1 MGNGCPKNYK
11 WMLLALLSAMY
22 FLAQGSRQIFNA
34 VLPQI
39 KADFAGAG
47 ITDAQ
52 LGLIGSAF
60 TLVFGL
66 AIPFG
71 GVLADFFSRK
81 WMIVVGS
88 LLFSA
93 GIFTSGLATGV
104 GLLVLTYGVLNAA
117 GQALLPPSNSSLIG
131 QFHVETRATAFSI
144 YQIVFYVG
152 IVVCSCV
159 SGWLSGLGAGGW
171 RRAFFLFGAISAA
184 WALVLAFLLRDTQ
197 QDRATGNGVR
207 GTEEK
212 ASVREALGA
221 VVCKPSALLLM
232 AGLGFYFY
240 AKYGFSTWIIAY
252 LQREFPSVTAAS
264 ASFHAVFW
272 FYLGATVGVFIGGRV
287 SDRFAAARPQT
298 RFDVN
303 IAGLALCAPGLLLAA
318 FAPSVPLCIVGIS
331 LLGFATGV
339 YDSNIYA
346 SLFEVVKPRY
356 RAAAVGVFG
365 CGGSVIGASGPAVLG
380 WMNSHFS
387 MSAGI
392 ASLSAFA
399 LAGAVTIVIARISF
413 FERDRVGSPCAVC
426 YREARR
432 RGQVRPRLDRPRDGE

>member
-1 MGNGCPKNYK
+1 MGKDHTRCYK
-11 WMLLALLSAMY
+11 WILLALVSATY

-52 LGLIGSAF
+52 LGLVGSAF
-60 TLVFGL
+60 TLVFGI

-81 WMIVVGS
+81 WMVVVGT
-88 LLFSA
+88 LLFAA
-93 GIFTSGLATGV
+93 GIFSSGLATGV
-104 GLLVLTYGVLNAA
+104 AVLVVAYGVVNAA

-159 SGWLSGLGAGGW
+159 SGWLSGLGEGGW
-171 RRAFFLFGAISAA
+171 RKAFFLFGAISAA
-184 WALVLAFLLRDTQ
+184 WAFALAFLLRDTPQ
-197 QDRATGNGVR
+197 AKEEGR
-207 GTEEK
+207 GKRVEDK

-221 VVCKPSALLLM
+221 FLCKPSALLLM

-240 AKYGFSTWIIAY
+240 AKYGFNTWIINY
-252 LQREFPSVTAAS
+252 LQREFPSMTAAS
-264 ASFHAVFW
+264 ASFHGVFW
-272 FYLGATVGVFIGGRV
+272 FYLGAVVGVFAGGRV
-287 SDRFAAARPQT
+287 SDRFAVALGRPQA

-303 IAGLALCAPGLLLAA
+303 AAGLVLCVPGLLLSA
-318 FAPSVPLCIVGIS
+318 FAPTASLCIAGTA
-331 LLGFATGV
+331 LFGFATGV

-380 WMNSHFS
+380 WMNAHFS

-392 ASLSAFA
+392 ASLSVFA
-399 LAGAVTIVIARISF
+399 LAGAAAIGTARIF
-413 FERDRVGSPCAVC
+413 FFRRDREVA
-426 YREARR
+426 
-432 RGQVRPRLDRPRDGE
+432 

>member
-1 MGNGCPKNYK
+1 MVKDYPKNYK

-39 KADFAGAG
+39 KTDFACVG

-88 LLFSA
+88 LLFSV
-93 GIFTSGLATGV
+93 GIFTSGFASGV
-104 GLLVLTYGVLNAA
+104 GLLVLAYGVLNAA

-131 QFHVETRATAFSI
+131 QFHVKTRATAFSI

-171 RRAFFLFGAISAA
+171 RKAFFLFGAISAA
-184 WALVLAFLLRDTQ
+184 WALALVFLLRDTPQ
-197 QDRATGNGVR
+197 VWGTGNGESSFAKATEDKL

-212 ASVREALGA
+212 ASVREALGV

-232 AGLGFYFY
+232 VGLGFYFY
-240 AKYGFSTWIIAY
+240 AKYGFNTWIIAY
-252 LQREFPSVTAAS
+252 LQREFPSITVAS

-287 SDRFAAARPQT
+287 SDRFAPTRPQV

-303 IAGLALCAPGLLLAA
+303 VAGLALCVPGLLLAA
-318 FAPSVPLCIVGIS
+318 FAPTVSLCVVGIA

-380 WMNSHFS
+380 WMNAHFS
-387 MSAGI
+387 MSSGM

-399 LAGAVTIVIARISF
+399 LAGAAAISVARIFF
-413 FERDRVGSPCAVC
+413 FESDKV
-426 YREARR
+426 
-432 RGQVRPRLDRPRDGE
+432 

>member
-1 MGNGCPKNYK
+1 MEKEDNKSYK
-11 WMLLALLSAMY
+11 WVLLALVSATY
-22 FLAQGSRQIFNA
+22 FLAQGTRQIFNA

-39 KADFAGAG
+39 KADFTGAG
-47 ITDAQ
+47 MADVN
-52 LGLIGSAF
+52 LGLVGSAF
-60 TLVFGL
+60 TLVFGI

-81 WMIVVGS
+81 WMIVLGT
-88 LLFSA
+88 LLFA
-93 GIFTSGLATGV
+93 VGIFASGLAAGI
-104 GLLVLTYGVLNAA
+104 GLLVVAYGVVNAA

-131 QFHVETRATAFSI
+131 QFHVKTRATAFSI

-159 SGWLSGLGAGGW
+159 SGWLSGLGEGGW
-171 RRAFFLFGAISAA
+171 RKAFFLFGAISAA
-184 WALVLAFLLRDTQ
+184 WALVLAFAMRNTKQ
-197 QDRATGNGVR
+197 PTAGAQDSAS
-207 GTEEK
+207 EK
-212 ASVREALGA
+212 ASVGEALAA
-221 VVCKPSALLLM
+221 VVGKPSALFLM

-240 AKYGFSTWIIAY
+240 AKYGFNTWIIDY
-252 LQREFPSVTAAS
+252 LQRQFPAMTSAS
-264 ASFHAVFW
+264 ASFHGVFW
-272 FYLGATVGVFIGGRV
+272 FYLGAVLGVFAGGRI
-287 SDRFAAARPQT
+287 SDRYAVGKGRPQA

-303 IAGLALCAPGLLLAA
+303 AVGLALCVPGLLLAA
-318 FAPSVPLCIVGIS
+318 FAPTAPLCIVGTAFF
-331 LLGFATGV
+331 GFATGV

-380 WMNSHFS
+380 WMNEHFS

-399 LAGAVTIVIARISF
+399 LAGAVAIAVARFAF
-413 FERDRVGSPCAVC
+413 FEKDRV
-426 YREARR
+426 
-432 RGQVRPRLDRPRDGE
+432 

>member
-1 MGNGCPKNYK
+1 MCYK
-11 WMLLALLSAMY
+11 WILLALVSATY

-39 KADFAGAG
+39 KADFAGVG

-52 LGLIGSAF
+52 LGLVGSVF
-60 TLVFGL
+60 TLAFGL

-81 WMIVVGS
+81 WMIVIGT
-88 LLFSA
+88 LLFA
-93 GIFTSGLATGV
+93 VGIFTSGIATGV
-104 GLLVLTYGVLNAA
+104 GLLVLAYGVVNAA

-144 YQIVFYVG
+144 YQIVFYIG

-159 SGWLSGLGAGGW
+159 SGWLSGLGEGGW
-171 RRAFFLFGAISAA
+171 RKAFFLFGAISAA
-184 WALVLAFLLRDTQ
+184 WAIVLALSMRDTPQ
-197 QDRATGNGVR
+197 PSGGPEKSAS
-207 GTEEK
+207 EK
-212 ASVREALGA
+212 ASIREALGA
-221 VVCKPSALLLM
+221 VVRKPSAMLLM

-240 AKYGFSTWIIAY
+240 AKYGFNTWIINY
-252 LQREFPSVTAAS
+252 LQREFPSMTAAS
-264 ASFHAVFW
+264 ASFHGVFW
-272 FYLGATVGVFIGGRV
+272 FYLGAVAGVFAGGRV
-287 SDRFAAARPQT
+287 SDRFAVVLGRPQV

-303 IAGLALCAPGLLLAA
+303 AAGQILCVPGLLLSA
-318 FAPSVPLCIVGIS
+318 FAPTAALCIVGTAFF
-331 LLGFATGV
+331 GFATGV

-365 CGGSVIGASGPAVLG
+365 CGGCVIGSFGPAVLG
-380 WMNSHFS
+380 WMNAHFS
-387 MSAGI
+387 MCAGI

-399 LAGAVTIVIARISF
+399 LAGAVVICVARIFF
-413 FERDRVGSPCAVC
+413 FERDKVQDA
-426 YREARR
+426 
-432 RGQVRPRLDRPRDGE
+432 

>member
-1 MGNGCPKNYK
+1 MGKDYTKNYK
-11 WMLLALLSAMY
+11 WILLAMLSATY
-22 FLAQGSRQIFNA
+22 FLAQGTRQIFNA

-52 LGLIGSAF
+52 LGLVGSAF
-60 TLVFGL
+60 TLVFGI

-81 WMIVVGS
+81 WMIVVGTF
-88 LLFSA
+88 LFSV
-93 GIFTSGLATGV
+93 GIFTSGLAAGV
-104 GLLVLTYGVLNAA
+104 GLLVLAYGVVNAA

-159 SGWLSGLGAGGW
+159 SGWLSGLGSGGW
-171 RRAFFLFGAISAA
+171 RKAFFLFGAISAA
-184 WALVLAFLLRDTQ
+184 WAFALVFLLRDTPQ
-197 QDRATGNGVR
+197 VRSGVE
-207 GTEEK
+207 TEEK
-212 ASVREALGA
+212 TSVREALGA
-221 VVCKPSALLLM
+221 FLSKPSALLLM

-240 AKYGFSTWIIAY
+240 AKYGFNTWIINY
-252 LQREFPSVTAAS
+252 LQREFPSMTAAS
-264 ASFHAVFW
+264 ASFHGVFW
-272 FYLGATVGVFIGGRV
+272 FYLGAVVGVFAGGRV
-287 SDRFAAARPQT
+287 SDRFAASRPQV

-303 IAGLALCAPGLLLAA
+303 AAGLALCVPGLLLSA
-318 FAPSVPLCIVGIS
+318 FAPTAALCIVGTA
-331 LLGFATGV
+331 LFGFATGV

-356 RAAAVGVFG
+356 RAAAVGLFG

-380 WMNSHFS
+380 WMNAHFS
-387 MSAGI
+387 MSSGI

-399 LAGAVTIVIARISF
+399 LAGAAAIWIARAF
-413 FERDRVGSPCAVC
+413 FFDRDKT
-426 YREARR
+426 
-432 RGQVRPRLDRPRDGE
+432 

>member
-1 MGNGCPKNYK
+1 MVKVESKNYK
-11 WMLLALLSAMY
+11 WILLALLAATY
-22 FLAQGSRQIFNA
+22 FLAQGTRQIFNS

-39 KADFAGAG
+39 KADFAGMG
-47 ITDAQ
+47 VNDAQ
-52 LGLIGSAF
+52 LGLVGSAF

-66 AIPFG
+66 SIPFG
-71 GVLADFFSRK
+71 GVLADVFSRK
-81 WMIVVGS
+81 WMIVTGA
-88 LLFSA
+88 LLFSI
-93 GIFTSGLATGV
+93 GIFTSGLASSV
-104 GLLVLTYGVLNAA
+104 GIIIIAYGVLNAV
-117 GQALLPPSNSSLIG
+117 GQSLLPPSNSSLIG

-159 SGWLSGLGAGGW
+159 SGWLSGLGPGGW
-171 RRAFFLFGAISAA
+171 RKAFLLFGALSAA
-184 WALVLAFLLRDTQ
+184 WAVALAFLLRDTSQ
-197 QDRATGNGVR
+197 AESGERGAGNGER
-207 GTEEK
+207 

-221 VVCKPSALLLM
+221 FLCKPSALMLM

-240 AKYGFSTWIIAY
+240 AKYGFNTWIINY
-252 LQREFPSVTAAS
+252 LQREFPSMTAAS
-264 ASFHAVFW
+264 ASFHGVFW
-272 FYLGATVGVFIGGRV
+272 FYLGAVAGVFAGGRV
-287 SDRFAAARPQT
+287 SDRLAASRPQV

-303 IAGLALCAPGLLLAA
+303 IAGLALCVPGLLVAA
-318 FAPSVPLCIVGIS
+318 FAPTAALCIAGTA
-331 LLGFATGV
+331 LFGFATGV

-387 MSAGI
+387 MSMGI

-399 LAGAVTIVIARISF
+399 LAGAVVICAARIFF
-413 FERDRVGSPCAVC
+413 FERDKV
-426 YREARR
+426 
-432 RGQVRPRLDRPRDGE
+432 

>member
-1 MGNGCPKNYK
+1 MGKDHTRCYK
-11 WMLLALLSAMY
+11 WILLALVSATY

-52 LGLIGSAF
+52 LGLVGSAF

-81 WMIVVGS
+81 WMIVIGT
-88 LLFSA
+88 LLFA
-93 GIFTSGLATGV
+93 VGIFTSGIATGV
-104 GLLVLTYGVLNAA
+104 GLLVLAYGVVNAA

-159 SGWLSGLGAGGW
+159 SGWLSGLGEGGW
-171 RRAFFLFGAISAA
+171 RKAFFLFGAISAA
-184 WALVLAFLLRDTQ
+184 WAIVLALSMRDTPQ
-197 QDRATGNGVR
+197 VRESGNGER
-207 GTEEK
+207 ETDEK

-221 VVCKPSALLLM
+221 VVRKPSAMLLM

-240 AKYGFSTWIIAY
+240 AKYGFNTWIINY
-252 LQREFPSVTAAS
+252 LQREFPSMTAAS
-264 ASFHAVFW
+264 ASFHGVFW
-272 FYLGATVGVFIGGRV
+272 FYLGAVVGVFAGGRV
-287 SDRFAAARPQT
+287 SDRFAVVLGRPQV

-303 IAGLALCAPGLLLAA
+303 AAGLILCVPGLLLSA
-318 FAPSVPLCIVGIS
+318 FAPTAALCIFGTA
-331 LLGFATGV
+331 LFGFATGV

-380 WMNSHFS
+380 WMNAHFS

-399 LAGAVTIVIARISF
+399 LAGAVVICVARIFF
-413 FERDRVGSPCAVC
+413 FERDKVQNV
-426 YREARR
+426 
-432 RGQVRPRLDRPRDGE
+432 

>member
-1 MGNGCPKNYK
+1 MGKDHTRCYK
-11 WMLLALLSAMY
+11 WILLALVSATY

-52 LGLIGSAF
+52 LGLVGSAF
-60 TLVFGL
+60 TLVFGI

-81 WMIVVGS
+81 WMVVAGT
-88 LLFSA
+88 LLFAA
-93 GIFTSGLATGV
+93 GIFSSGLATGV
-104 GLLVLTYGVLNAA
+104 AVLVVAYGVVNAA

-144 YQIVFYVG
+144 YQIVFYIG

-159 SGWLSGLGAGGW
+159 SGWLSGLGEGGW
-171 RRAFFLFGAISAA
+171 RKAFFLFGAISA
-184 WALVLAFLLRDTQ
+184 
-197 QDRATGNGVR
+197 
-207 GTEEK
+207 
-212 ASVREALGA
+212 
-221 VVCKPSALLLM
+221 
-232 AGLGFYFY
+232 
-240 AKYGFSTWIIAY
+240 KYGFNTWIINY
-252 LQREFPSVTAAS
+252 LQREFPSMTAAS
-264 ASFHAVFW
+264 ASFHGVFW
-272 FYLGATVGVFIGGRV
+272 FYLGAVAGVFAGGRV
-287 SDRFAAARPQT
+287 SDRFAVALGRPQT

-303 IAGLALCAPGLLLAA
+303 VVGLALCIPGLLLSA
-318 FAPSVPLCIVGIS
+318 FAPTAALCIAGTA
-331 LLGFATGV
+331 LFGFATGV

-365 CGGSVIGASGPAVLG
+365 CGGSIIGASGPAVLG
-380 WMNSHFS
+380 WMNAHFS

-399 LAGAVTIVIARISF
+399 LAGAAAIVVARVFF
-413 FERDRVGSPCAVC
+413 FERDRVQDV
-426 YREARR
+426 
-432 RGQVRPRLDRPRDGE
+432 

>member
-1 MGNGCPKNYK
+1 MMLKDSSKSYK
-11 WMLLALLSAMY
+11 WTLLALLSATY
-22 FLAQGSRQIFNA
+22 FLAQGTRQIFNA

-39 KADFAGAG
+39 KADFAGTG
-47 ITDAQ
+47 LTDAQ
-52 LGLIGSAF
+52 LGLVGSAF

-71 GVLADFFSRK
+71 GVLADIFSRK
-81 WMIVVGS
+81 WMIVIGT
-88 LLFSA
+88 LLFA
-93 GIFTSGLATGV
+93 MGIFTSGIATGV
-104 GLLVLTYGVLNAA
+104 GLLVLAYGVVNAA

-159 SGWLSGLGAGGW
+159 SGWLSGLGTGGW
-171 RRAFFLFGAISAA
+171 RKAFFLFGAISAA
-184 WALVLAFLLRDTQ
+184 WAFALAFLLRDTPQ
-197 QDRATGNGVR
+197 VQGTG
-207 GTEEK
+207 EK
-212 ASVREALGA
+212 ANVREALGA
-221 VVCKPSALLLM
+221 VVRKPSAMLLM

-240 AKYGFSTWIIAY
+240 AKYGFNTWIINY
-252 LQREFPSVTAAS
+252 LQREFPSMTAAG
-264 ASFHAVFW
+264 ASFHGVFW
-272 FYLGATVGVFIGGRV
+272 FYLGAVVGVFAGGRV
-287 SDRFAAARPQT
+287 SDRIAASRPQV

-303 IAGLALCAPGLLLAA
+303 TAGLALCVPGLLLSA
-318 FAPSVPLCIVGIS
+318 FAPTAALCIAGTA
-331 LLGFATGV
+331 LFGFATGV

-399 LAGAVTIVIARISF
+399 LAGAAVIGVARVFF
-413 FERDRVGSPCAVC
+413 FERDR
-426 YREARR
+426 EK
-432 RGQVRPRLDRPRDGE
+432 L

>member
-1 MGNGCPKNYK
+1 MGKDHTSGYK
-11 WMLLALLSAMY
+11 WILLALVSATY
-22 FLAQGSRQIFNA
+22 FLAQGSRQVFNA

-47 ITDAQ
+47 ITDTQ
-52 LGLIGSAF
+52 LGLVGSAF

-81 WMIVVGS
+81 WMIVLGS
-88 LLFSA
+88 LLFSV

-104 GLLVLTYGVLNAA
+104 GLLVLAYGIVNAA

-159 SGWLSGLGAGGW
+159 SGWLSGLGEGGW
-171 RRAFFLFGAISAA
+171 RKAFFLFGAISAA
-184 WALVLAFLLRDTQ
+184 WAIALAMSMRDTPQ
-197 QDRATGNGVR
+197 VMVTGNGER

-221 VVCKPSALLLM
+221 VVRKPSAMLLM
-232 AGLGFYFY
+232 SGLGFYFY
-240 AKYGFSTWIIAY
+240 AKYGFNTWIIAY

-272 FYLGATVGVFIGGRV
+272 FYLGATVGVFAGGRI
-287 SDRFAAARPQT
+287 SDRFAALRPQA

-303 IAGLALCAPGLLLAA
+303 IAGLALCVPGLILAA
-318 FAPSVPLCIVGIS
+318 FAPTAALCIIGTA
-331 LLGFATGV
+331 LFGFATGV

-380 WMNSHFS
+380 WMNAHFS
-387 MSAGI
+387 MSSGM
-392 ASLSAFA
+392 ASLSVFA
-399 LAGAVTIVIARISF
+399 LAGAVVIGVARIFF
-413 FERDRVGSPCAVC
+413 FERDRES
-426 YREARR
+426 
-432 RGQVRPRLDRPRDGE
+432 

>member
-1 MGNGCPKNYK
+1 MAKVQSNSYG
-11 WMLLALLSAMY
+11 WFLLAMLSATY

-47 ITDAQ
+47 FTDAQ
-52 LGLIGSAF
+52 LGLVGSAF

-71 GVLADFFSRK
+71 GMLADFFSRK
-81 WMIVVGS
+81 WMIVLGTFLFAVGIS
-88 LLFSA
+88 
-93 GIFTSGLATGV
+93 TSGLASGV
-104 GLLVLTYGVLNAA
+104 GLLVVAYGVVNAG

-171 RRAFFLFGAISAA
+171 RKAFFLFGAISAA
-184 WALVLAFLLRDTQ
+184 WAVALAFLLRDTPQ
-197 QDRATGNGVR
+197 PTQGSDDKV
-207 GTEEK
+207 
-212 ASVREALGA
+212 SIREALGA
-221 VVCKPSALLLM
+221 FVRKPSAILLM
-232 AGLGFYFY
+232 AGLGLYIY
-240 AKYGFSTWIIAY
+240 VTYGFRTWIVAY
-252 LQREFPSVTAAS
+252 LLRTFPSLTSAS
-264 ASFHAVFW
+264 AAFHAVFW
-272 FYLGATVGVFIGGRV
+272 LYLGAVFGVFAGGRI
-287 SDRFAAARPQT
+287 SDRFAAKSSKV

-303 IAGLALCAPGLLLAA
+303 IAGLLLCVPALLATV
-318 FAPSVPLCIVGIS
+318 FAPNAGLCFAG
-331 LLGFATGV
+331 LALFGFATGF

-356 RAAAVGVFG
+356 RAVAVGVFG
-365 CGGSVIGASGPAVLG
+365 CGGNVIGASGPAVLG
-380 WMNSHFS
+380 WMNSRFP

-392 ASLSAFA
+392 ASLSVFA
-399 LAGAVTIVIARISF
+399 LVAAAVIGTARVFF
-413 FERDRVGSPCAVC
+413 FENDKVQN
-426 YREARR
+426 RESH
-432 RGQVRPRLDRPRDGE
+432 EF

>member
-1 MGNGCPKNYK
+1 MGKDCSKNYK
-11 WMLLALLSAMY
+11 WVLLALLSAMY

-39 KADFAGAG
+39 KEDFAGAG

-52 LGLIGSAF
+52 LGFIGSAF

-81 WMIVVGS
+81 WMIVMGT
-88 LLFSA
+88 LLFSV
-93 GIFTSGLATGV
+93 GIFTSGFASGV
-104 GLLVLTYGVLNAA
+104 GLLVLAYGIVNAG

-131 QFHVETRATAFSI
+131 QFHVKTRATAFSI

-171 RRAFFLFGAISAA
+171 RKAFFLFGAISAA
-184 WALVLAFLLRDTQ
+184 WAFVLIFLLRDTPQ
-197 QDRATGNGVR
+197 PSATERAT
-207 GTEEK
+207 
-212 ASVREALGA
+212 VREALGA

-240 AKYGFSTWIIAY
+240 AKYGFNTWIIAY
-252 LQREFPSVTAAS
+252 LQREFPSVSAAS
-264 ASFHAVFW
+264 TAFHAVFW
-272 FYLGATVGVFIGGRV
+272 FYLGATIGVFLGGRV
-287 SDRFAAARPQT
+287 SDRFAAARPQV
-298 RFDVN
+298 RFDIN
-303 IAGLALCAPGLLLAA
+303 IAGLALCVPGLLLAA
-318 FAPSVPLCIVGIS
+318 FAPSAALCVVGVA

-380 WMNSHFS
+380 WMNAHFS
-387 MSAGI
+387 MSAGM
-392 ASLSAFA
+392 ASLSVFA
-399 LAGAVTIVIARISF
+399 LAGAASICVARLF
-413 FERDRVGSPCAVC
+413 FFKRDREST
-426 YREARR
+426 
-432 RGQVRPRLDRPRDGE
+432 

>member
-1 MGNGCPKNYK
+1 MAKDSAKNYK
-11 WMLLALLSAMY
+11 WILLGLISATY

-81 WMIVVGS
+81 WMIVLGS
-88 LLFSA
+88 LLFA
-93 GIFTSGLATGV
+93 VGIFTSGLATGV
-104 GLLVLTYGVLNAA
+104 GLLVLAYGVVNAA

-159 SGWLSGLGAGGW
+159 SGWLSGLGEGGW
-171 RRAFFLFGAISAA
+171 RKAFFLFGAISAA
-184 WALVLAFLLRDTQ
+184 WAIVLALSMRDTPQ
-197 QDRATGNGVR
+197 VRGTGNG
-207 GTEEK
+207 GTGDGEREEK
-212 ASVREALGA
+212 ASIREALGA
-221 VVCKPSALLLM
+221 VACKPSALLLM
-232 AGLGFYFY
+232 AGLGAYFY
-240 AKYGFSTWIIAY
+240 AKYGFNTWIIAY

-264 ASFHAVFW
+264 ASFHSVFW
-272 FYLGATVGVFIGGRV
+272 FFLGATVGVFAGGRI
-287 SDRFAAARPQT
+287 SDRFAVSRPQV

-303 IAGLALCAPGLLLAA
+303 IVGLALCVPGLLIAA
-318 FAPSVPLCIVGIS
+318 FAPSVTLCIIGTS
-331 LLGFATGV
+331 LFGFATGV
-339 YDSNIYA
+339 YDSNLYA

-392 ASLSAFA
+392 ASLSVFA
-399 LAGAVTIVIARISF
+399 LAGAVVIGIARIF
-413 FERDRVGSPCAVC
+413 FFK
-426 YREARR
+426 
-432 RGQVRPRLDRPRDGE
+432 RDGESIREVRH

>member
-1 MGNGCPKNYK
+1 MGKDCTKNYK
-11 WMLLALLSAMY
+11 WILLALLSAMY

-47 ITDAQ
+47 ITDAH

-88 LLFSA
+88 LLFSV
-93 GIFTSGLATGV
+93 GIFTSGFASGV
-104 GLLVLTYGVLNAA
+104 GLLVLAYGIVNAA

-131 QFHVETRATAFSI
+131 QFHVKTRATAFSI

-171 RRAFFLFGAISAA
+171 RKAFFLFGAISAA
-184 WALVLAFLLRDTQ
+184 WAFVLMFLLRDTPQ
-197 QDRATGNGVR
+197 PSATERAT
-207 GTEEK
+207 
-212 ASVREALGA
+212 VREALGA

-232 AGLGFYFY
+232 VGLGFYFY
-240 AKYGFSTWIIAY
+240 AKYGFNTWIIAY
-252 LQREFPSVTAAS
+252 LQREFPSVSAAS
-264 ASFHAVFW
+264 AAFHAVFW
-272 FYLGATVGVFIGGRV
+272 FYLGATIGVFLGGRV
-287 SDRFAAARPQT
+287 SDRFAAARPQV

-303 IAGLALCAPGLLLAA
+303 IAGLALCVPGLLLAA
-318 FAPSVPLCIVGIS
+318 FAPSASLCVVGVA

-380 WMNSHFS
+380 WMNAHFS
-387 MSAGI
+387 MSMGL
-392 ASLSAFA
+392 ASLSVFA
-399 LAGAVTIVIARISF
+399 LAGAAAICVARVFF
-413 FERDRVGSPCAVC
+413 FERDREST
-426 YREARR
+426 
-432 RGQVRPRLDRPRDGE
+432 

>member
-1 MGNGCPKNYK
+1 MAKGSTKNYK
-11 WMLLALLSAMY
+11 WILLGLISATY

-81 WMIVVGS
+81 WMIVLGS
-88 LLFSA
+88 LLFA
-93 GIFTSGLATGV
+93 VGIFTSGLATGV
-104 GLLVLTYGVLNAA
+104 GLLVLAYGVVNAA

-131 QFHVETRATAFSI
+131 QFHIETRATAFSI

-159 SGWLSGLGAGGW
+159 SGWLSGLGEGGW
-171 RRAFFLFGAISAA
+171 RKAFFLFGAISAA
-184 WALVLAFLLRDTQ
+184 WAIVLALSMRDTPQ
-197 QDRATGNGVR
+197 VR
-207 GTEEK
+207 GTGDGEREEK
-212 ASVREALGA
+212 ASIREALGA
-221 VVCKPSALLLM
+221 VACKPSALLLM
-232 AGLGFYFY
+232 AGLGAYFY
-240 AKYGFSTWIIAY
+240 AKYGFNTWIIAY

-272 FYLGATVGVFIGGRV
+272 FFLGATVGVFAGGRI
-287 SDRFAAARPQT
+287 SDRFAVSRPQV

-303 IAGLALCAPGLLLAA
+303 IVGLALCVPGLLIAA
-318 FAPSVPLCIVGIS
+318 FAPSVTLCIIGTS
-331 LLGFATGV
+331 LFGFATGV
-339 YDSNIYA
+339 YDSNLYA

-392 ASLSAFA
+392 ASLSVFA
-399 LAGAVTIVIARISF
+399 LAGAVVIGIARIF
-413 FERDRVGSPCAVC
+413 FFKRDSESI
-426 YREARR
+426 RE
-432 RGQVRPRLDRPRDGE
+432 VRH

>member
-1 MGNGCPKNYK
+1 
-11 WMLLALLSAMY
+11 
-22 FLAQGSRQIFNA
+22 
-34 VLPQI
+34 
-39 KADFAGAG
+39 
-47 ITDAQ
+47 
-52 LGLIGSAF
+52 
-60 TLVFGL
+60 
-66 AIPFG
+66 
-71 GVLADFFSRK
+71 
-81 WMIVVGS
+81 MIVIGT
-88 LLFSA
+88 LLFSV
-93 GIFTSGLATGV
+93 GIFTSGMASGV
-104 GLLVLTYGVLNAA
+104 GLLVVAYGIVNAA

-171 RRAFFLFGAISAA
+171 RKAFFLFGAVSAA
-184 WALVLAFLLRDTQ
+184 WAFALVFFLRDTPQ
-197 QDRATGNGVR
+197 PSLAKAAEGDPAGAPSDRAT
-207 GTEEK
+207 
-212 ASVREALGA
+212 VREALGA
-221 VVCKPSALLLM
+221 VVRKPSALLLM

-240 AKYGFSTWIIAY
+240 AKYGFNTWIVAY
-252 LQREFPSVTAAS
+252 LLRTFPSLSPAA
-264 ASFHAVFW
+264 AAFHAVFW
-272 FYLGATVGVFIGGRV
+272 FYLGAVVGVFAGGRV
-287 SDRFAAARPQT
+287 SDRFAALRPQV

-303 IAGLALCAPGLLLAA
+303 VAGLALCVPGLLVSA
-318 FAPSVPLCIVGIS
+318 FAPSAAFCIFGTA

-380 WMNSHFS
+380 WMNAHFS

-399 LAGAVTIVIARISF
+399 LAGAAAIGIARIFF
-413 FERDRVGSPCAVC
+413 FERDK
-426 YREARR
+426 E
-432 RGQVRPRLDRPRDGE
+432 

>member
-1 MGNGCPKNYK
+1 MGKDHTSGYK
-11 WMLLALLSAMY
+11 WILLALVSATY
-22 FLAQGSRQIFNA
+22 FLAQGSRQVFNA

-47 ITDAQ
+47 ITDTQ
-52 LGLIGSAF
+52 LGLVGSAF

-81 WMIVVGS
+81 WMIVLGS
-88 LLFSA
+88 LLFSV
-93 GIFTSGLATGV
+93 GIFASGLATGV
-104 GLLVLTYGVLNAA
+104 GLLVLAYGIVNAA

-159 SGWLSGLGAGGW
+159 SGWLSGLGEGGW
-171 RRAFFLFGAISAA
+171 RKAFFLFGAISAA
-184 WALVLAFLLRDTQ
+184 WAIVLALSMRDTPQ
-197 QDRATGNGVR
+197 VRVTGNGEQ

-212 ASVREALGA
+212 ASVCEALGA
-221 VVCKPSALLLM
+221 VVRKPSAMLLM

-240 AKYGFSTWIIAY
+240 AKYGFNTWIINY
-252 LQREFPSVTAAS
+252 LQREFPSMTAAS
-264 ASFHAVFW
+264 ASFHGVFW
-272 FYLGATVGVFIGGRV
+272 FYLGAVVGVFAGGRV
-287 SDRFAAARPQT
+287 SDRFAVALGRPQV

-303 IAGLALCAPGLLLAA
+303 AAGLVLCVPGLILAA
-318 FAPSVPLCIVGIS
+318 FAPTAALCIIGTA
-331 LLGFATGV
+331 LFGFATGV

-380 WMNSHFS
+380 WMNANFS
-387 MSAGI
+387 MSSSM

-399 LAGAVTIVIARISF
+399 LAGAVVIGVARIFF
-413 FERDRVGSPCAVC
+413 FERDRES
-426 YREARR
+426 
-432 RGQVRPRLDRPRDGE
+432 

>member
-1 MGNGCPKNYK
+1 MEKSSSKNYK
-11 WMLLALLSAMY
+11 WILLVLLSATY
-22 FLAQGSRQIFNA
+22 FLAQGARQIFNS

-47 ITDAQ
+47 VTDTQ
-52 LGLIGSAF
+52 LGLVGSAF
-60 TLVFGL
+60 TLVFGI

-81 WMIVVGS
+81 WMVVVGTF
-88 LLFSA
+88 LFVV
-93 GIFTSGLATGV
+93 GIFTSGLASGV
-104 GLLVLTYGVLNAA
+104 GLLIVAYGVVNAA

-159 SGWLSGLGAGGW
+159 SGWLSGLGDGGW
-171 RRAFFLFGAISAA
+171 RKAFFLFGAISAA
-184 WALVLAFLLRDTQ
+184 WAFVLAFLLRDAPQ
-197 QDRATGNGVR
+197 VKGDG
-207 GTEEK
+207 EEDK
-212 ASVREALGA
+212 ASIREALGA
-221 VVCKPSALLLM
+221 FLGKPSALLLM

-240 AKYGFSTWIIAY
+240 AKYGFNTWIINY
-252 LQREFPSVTAAS
+252 LQREFPSMTAAS
-264 ASFHAVFW
+264 ASFHGVFW
-272 FYLGATVGVFIGGRV
+272 FYLGAVVGVFAGGRV
-287 SDRFAAARPQT
+287 SDRFAVALGRPQT

-303 IAGLALCAPGLLLAA
+303 AAGLALCIPGLLLSA
-318 FAPSVPLCIVGIS
+318 FAPTAALCIVGTA
-331 LLGFATGV
+331 LFGFATGV

-380 WMNSHFS
+380 WMNAHFS

-392 ASLSAFA
+392 ASLSVFA
-399 LAGAVTIVIARISF
+399 LAGAAAIVVARVFF
-413 FERDRVGSPCAVC
+413 FERDRV
-426 YREARR
+426 
-432 RGQVRPRLDRPRDGE
+432 

>member
-1 MGNGCPKNYK
+1 MVRDYPKNYK

-39 KADFAGAG
+39 KTDFACVG

-88 LLFSA
+88 LLFSV
-93 GIFTSGLATGV
+93 GIFTSGFASGV
-104 GLLVLTYGVLNAA
+104 GLLVLAYGVLNAA

-171 RRAFFLFGAISAA
+171 RKAFFLFGAISAA
-184 WALVLAFLLRDTQ
+184 WALALVFLLRDTPQ
-197 QDRATGNGVR
+197 VRGTGNGESSFAKATEDKL

-232 AGLGFYFY
+232 VGLGFYFY
-240 AKYGFSTWIIAY
+240 AKYGFNTWIIAY
-252 LQREFPSVTAAS
+252 LQREFPSITAAS

-272 FYLGATVGVFIGGRV
+272 FYLGATVGVFIGGRA
-287 SDRFAAARPQT
+287 SDRFAPMRPQV

-303 IAGLALCAPGLLLAA
+303 IAGLLLCIPGLLLAA
-318 FAPSVPLCIVGIS
+318 FAPSAVLCVVGVA

-339 YDSNIYA
+339 YDSNLYA

-380 WMNSHFS
+380 WMNAHFS
-387 MSAGI
+387 MSSGM
-392 ASLSAFA
+392 ASLSIFA
-399 LAGAVTIVIARISF
+399 LAGAITICVARIFF
-413 FERDRVGSPCAVC
+413 FERDKV
-426 YREARR
+426 
-432 RGQVRPRLDRPRDGE
+432 

>member
-1 MGNGCPKNYK
+1 MGKDCTKNYK

-22 FLAQGSRQIFNA
+22 FLAQGTRQIFNA

-71 GVLADFFSRK
+71 GILADFFSRK

-88 LLFSA
+88 LLFSV
-93 GIFTSGLATGV
+93 GIFTSGFASGV
-104 GLLVLTYGVLNAA
+104 GLLVLAYGVVNAA

-144 YQIVFYVG
+144 YQIVFYIG

-159 SGWLSGLGAGGW
+159 SGWLSGLGSGGW
-171 RRAFFLFGAISAA
+171 RKAFFLFGAISAA
-184 WALVLAFLLRDTQ
+184 WALALAFLLRDTPQ
-197 QDRATGNGVR
+197 PSGEAQSS
-207 GTEEK
+207 
-212 ASVREALGA
+212 ASDKVTVLEALCA
-221 VVCKPSALLLM
+221 VVRKPSALLLM

-240 AKYGFSTWIIAY
+240 ATYGFRTWIVAY
-252 LQREFPSVTAAS
+252 LLRSFPSLSPAS
-264 ASFHAVFW
+264 AAFHAVFW
-272 FYLGATVGVFIGGRV
+272 FYLGAIAGVFVGGRV
-287 SDRFAAARPQT
+287 SDRFAVSRPQV

-303 IAGLALCAPGLLLAA
+303 IAGLLLGVPCILLVA
-318 FAPSVPLCIVGIS
+318 FAATPVLCIIGAAIF
-331 LLGFATGV
+331 GFATGV

-365 CGGSVIGASGPAVLG
+365 CGGNIIGASGSAVLG

-387 MSAGI
+387 MNAGI
-392 ASLSAFA
+392 ASLSLFA
-399 LAGAVTIVIARISF
+399 LAGAAAIGMARIFF
-413 FERDRVGSPCAVC
+413 FEKDKV
-426 YREARR
+426 
-432 RGQVRPRLDRPRDGE
+432 

>member
-1 MGNGCPKNYK
+1 MHTKDAYSRNYK
-11 WMLLALLSAMY
+11 WLLLGLVSLTY
-22 FLAQGSRQIFNA
+22 FLAQGTRQIFNA

-47 ITDAQ
+47 LSDVH
-52 LGLIGSAF
+52 LGLVGSAF

-81 WMIVVGS
+81 WMIVIGT
-88 LLFSA
+88 LLFSV
-93 GIFTSGLATGV
+93 GIFTSGIASGV
-104 GLLVLTYGVLNAA
+104 GLLVLAYGVVNAV

-131 QFHVETRATAFSI
+131 QFHVNTRATAFSI

-171 RRAFFLFGAISAA
+171 RKAFFLFGAISAA
-184 WALVLAFLLRDTQ
+184 WTVALAFLLRDTK
-197 QDRATGNGVR
+197 NV

-212 ASVREALGA
+212 ASVREALG
-221 VVCKPSALLLM
+221 VVVRKPSALLLM

-240 AKYGFSTWIIAY
+240 AKYGFNTWVVAY
-252 LQREFPSVTAAS
+252 LLRTFPELTPTSAA
-264 ASFHAVFW
+264 FHAVFW
-272 FYLGATVGVFIGGRV
+272 FYLGAVVGVFAGGRV
-287 SDRFAAARPQT
+287 SDRFAALRPQV

-303 IAGLALCAPGLLLAA
+303 IAGLALCVPGLLLSA
-318 FAPSVPLCIVGIS
+318 FAPTASLCIFGTA
-331 LLGFATGV
+331 LFGFATGV

-365 CGGSVIGASGPAVLG
+365 CGGSIIGASGPAVLG
-380 WMNSHFS
+380 WMNAHFS
-387 MSAGI
+387 MSSGI

-399 LAGAVTIVIARISF
+399 LAGAAAIGIARVCF
-413 FERDRVGSPCAVC
+413 FNKDKVS
-426 YREARR
+426 
-432 RGQVRPRLDRPRDGE
+432 

>member
-1 MGNGCPKNYK
+1 MGKDSTNNYK
-11 WMLLALLSAMY
+11 WILLALLSATY
-22 FLAQGSRQIFNA
+22 FLAQGARQIFNA

-52 LGLIGSAF
+52 LGLVGSAF
-60 TLVFGL
+60 ALVFGI

-81 WMIVVGS
+81 WMIVVGT
-88 LLFSA
+88 LLFAA
-93 GIFTSGLATGV
+93 GIFSSGLATGV
-104 GLLVLTYGVLNAA
+104 VLLVVAYGVVNAA

-159 SGWLSGLGAGGW
+159 SGWLSGLGEGGW
-171 RRAFFLFGAISAA
+171 RKAFFLFGAVSAV
-184 WALVLAFLLRDTQ
+184 WAIALAFLLRDTPQ
-197 QDRATGNGVR
+197 AVECRRGNAEEDR
-207 GTEEK
+207 

-221 VVCKPSALLLM
+221 FLRKPSALLLM

-240 AKYGFSTWIIAY
+240 AAYGFRTWIAAY
-252 LQREFPSVTAAS
+252 LVRQFPDFTLAS
-264 ASFHAVFW
+264 AAFHSVFW
-272 FYLGATVGVFIGGRV
+272 MYAGSMAGVALGGRM
-287 SDRFAAARPQT
+287 SDRFAAHRPSV

-303 IAGLALCAPGLLLAA
+303 AAGLLLAVPGLLLVSL
-318 FAPSVPLCIVGIS
+318 APYASFCVFGVALF
-331 LLGFATGV
+331 GFALGI

-365 CGGSVIGASGPAVLG
+365 CGGNVIGASGPAVLG
-380 WMNSHFS
+380 WMNAHFS
-387 MSAGI
+387 MRAGI

-399 LAGAVTIVIARISF
+399 LAGAAAIAIARF
-413 FERDRVGSPCAVC
+413 FFFDKDKNGRNGAN
-426 YREARR
+426 A
-432 RGQVRPRLDRPRDGE
+432 DG

>member
-1 MGNGCPKNYK
+1 MGKDHTRCYK
-11 WMLLALLSAMY
+11 WILLALVSATY

-52 LGLIGSAF
+52 LGLVGSAF
-60 TLVFGL
+60 TLVFGI

-81 WMIVVGS
+81 WMIVVGT
-88 LLFSA
+88 LLFAA
-93 GIFTSGLATGV
+93 GIFSSGLATGV
-104 GLLVLTYGVLNAA
+104 VLLVVAYGVVNAA

-159 SGWLSGLGAGGW
+159 SGWLSGLGEGGW
-171 RRAFFLFGAISAA
+171 RKAFFLFGAISAA
-184 WALVLAFLLRDTQ
+184 WALALAFLLRDAPQ
-197 QDRATGNGVR
+197 VKGNGEVD
-207 GTEEK
+207 K
-212 ASVREALGA
+212 VSVREALGA
-221 VVCKPSALLLM
+221 FLCKPSALLLM

-240 AKYGFSTWIIAY
+240 AKYGFNTWIINY
-252 LQREFPSVTAAS
+252 LQREFPSMTAAS
-264 ASFHAVFW
+264 ASFHGVFW
-272 FYLGATVGVFIGGRV
+272 FYLGAVAGVFAGGRV
-287 SDRFAAARPQT
+287 SDRFAVALGRPQT

-303 IAGLALCAPGLLLAA
+303 AVGLALCIPGLLLSA
-318 FAPSVPLCIVGIS
+318 FAPTAALCIAGTA
-331 LLGFATGV
+331 LFGFATGV

-365 CGGSVIGASGPAVLG
+365 CGGSIIGASGPAVLG
-380 WMNSHFS
+380 WMNAHFS

-399 LAGAVTIVIARISF
+399 LAGAAAIVVARVFF
-413 FERDRVGSPCAVC
+413 FERDKV
-426 YREARR
+426 
-432 RGQVRPRLDRPRDGE
+432 

>member
-1 MGNGCPKNYK
+1 MDKGMSKNYK
-11 WMLLALLSAMY
+11 WMLLALVSATY
-22 FLAQGSRQIFNA
+22 FLAQGTRQIFNT

-47 ITDAQ
+47 IDDAQ
-52 LGLIGSAF
+52 LGLVGSAF

-71 GVLADFFSRK
+71 GVLADMFSRK
-81 WMIVVGS
+81 WMIVIGT
-88 LLFSA
+88 LLFAA
-93 GIFTSGLATGV
+93 GIFTSGIASGI
-104 GLLVLTYGVLNAA
+104 GLLVIAYGVVNAA

-159 SGWLSGLGAGGW
+159 SGWLSGLGEGGW
-171 RRAFFLFGAISAA
+171 RKAFFLFGAVTAA
-184 WALVLAFLLRDTQ
+184 WAVALAFLLRDAPQ
-197 QDRATGNGVR
+197 PGSAEGS
-207 GTEEK
+207 K

-221 VVCKPSALLLM
+221 VVRKPSALMLM

-240 AKYGFSTWIIAY
+240 AKYGFNTWIINY
-252 LQREFPSVTAAS
+252 LQREFPSMTAAS
-264 ASFHAVFW
+264 ASFHGVFW
-272 FYLGATVGVFIGGRV
+272 FYLGAVVGVFAGGRV
-287 SDRFAAARPQT
+287 SDRLAASRPQV

-303 IAGLALCAPGLLLAA
+303 TAGLALCVPGLLVAA
-318 FAPSVPLCIVGIS
+318 FAPTAALCVAGTA
-331 LLGFATGV
+331 LFGFATGV

-399 LAGAVTIVIARISF
+399 LAGAAVIGVARIF
-413 FERDRVGSPCAVC
+413 FFARDK
-426 YREARR
+426 E
-432 RGQVRPRLDRPRDGE
+432 

>member
-1 MGNGCPKNYK
+1 MRTEEPKPGYK
-11 WMLLALLSAMY
+11 WLLLAYLSATY
-22 FLAQGSRQIFNA
+22 FLAQGTRQIFNA

-52 LGLIGSAF
+52 LGLVGSAF

-81 WMIVVGS
+81 WMIVIGT
-88 LLFSA
+88 LLFSVGVFA
-93 GIFTSGLATGV
+93 SGLATGV
-104 GLLVLTYGVLNAA
+104 GLLLVAYGIVNAA
-117 GQALLPPSNSSLIG
+117 GQAFLPPSNSSLIG
-131 QFHVETRATAFSI
+131 QFHVKTRATAFSI

-152 IVVCSCV
+152 IVVCSGV

-171 RRAFFLFGAISAA
+171 RKAFFLFGAISAA
-184 WALVLAFLLRDTQ
+184 WTVAIAFLLQDTKNV
-197 QDRATGNGVR
+197 GNGER

-212 ASVREALGA
+212 ASVREALCA
-221 VVCKPSALLLM
+221 FVRKPSALLLM

-240 AKYGFSTWIIAY
+240 AKYGFNTWIVAY
-252 LQREFPSVTAAS
+252 LLRTFPSLTPAS
-264 ASFHAVFW
+264 AAFHAVFW
-272 FYLGATVGVFIGGRV
+272 FYLGAVVGVFAGGRV
-287 SDRFAAARPQT
+287 SDRFAASRPQV

-303 IAGLALCAPGLLLAA
+303 IAGLALCVPGLLVSA
-318 FAPSVPLCIVGIS
+318 FAPAAAPCIVGTA
-331 LLGFATGV
+331 LFGFATGV

-380 WMNSHFS
+380 WMNAHFS
-387 MSAGI
+387 MSSGI

-399 LAGAVTIVIARISF
+399 LAGAVVIGVARVF
-413 FERDRVGSPCAVC
+413 FFDRDKI
-426 YREARR
+426 
-432 RGQVRPRLDRPRDGE
+432 